1 MKTILAPLDFSPV
14 SKLVLAEALRL
25 ARPRGAR
32 VVLTHVIL
40 PPIYPMDFYG
50 VVVDQLTTFAT
61 VAEVAA
67 NRRLQRLQKRLKGA
81 VEILPAETGRPAA
94 TILDQ
99 ARKLKPDLIVLGSHG
114 HGLMHDL
121 ILGST
126 AQGVIRRSPCPVLV
140 VPALRPRGQ
149 AGRR

>member
-1 MKTILAPLDFSPV
+1 
-14 SKLVLAEALRL
+14 
-25 ARPRGAR
+25 

>member
-1 MKTILAPLDFSPV
+1 MKTILVPLDFSPV
-14 SKLVLAEALRL
+14 SKLVLAEALCL
-25 ARPRGAR
+25 ARPLGAR

-40 PPIYPMDFYG
+40 PPVYPIDFYG

-81 VEILPAETGRPAA
+81 VDILPTETGRPAV

-126 AQGVIRRSPCPVLV
+126 AQGVLRRSPCPVLV
-140 VPALRPRGQ
+140 VPAPRPRRA
-149 AGRR
+149 AGRK